1 MYVCGY
7 MGLEVNRDIS
17 PEDTD
22 LGVANIYMVTEKPQ
36 PEMTAGGGR
45 LCREDEGWDFHRQ
58 CVTHVVQCWG
68 PRMGL

>member
-22 LGVANIYMVTEKPQ
+22 LGVANIYMVTEKP
-36 PEMTAGGGR
+36 
-45 LCREDEGWDFHRQ
+45 
-58 CVTHVVQCWG
+58 
-68 PRMGL
+68 